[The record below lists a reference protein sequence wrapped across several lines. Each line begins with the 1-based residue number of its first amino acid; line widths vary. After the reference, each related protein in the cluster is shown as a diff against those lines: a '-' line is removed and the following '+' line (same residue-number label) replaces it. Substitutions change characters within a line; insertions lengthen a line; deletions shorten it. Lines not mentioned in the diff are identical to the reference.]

1 MAKTVEM
8 TFAIGAT
15 LAGSFTGVFGKA
27 GQALSE
33 LQKQTSGLQ
42 KTSGQIGAYQKMQGS
57 MAQTSEKLNA
67 ARMRVKELSQQMRS
81 TNAPTDALKRQFTA
95 ANVEANRLQTSLGN
109 QRRKLGELR
118 TALTGAGVDTKN
130 LASEQSRLTAQS
142 QRAAEAQTR
151 LQNAQAQL
159 AETRQRLSWSNIK
172 GELMTAAGLGYS
184 LYKPVS
190 QASDF
195 ESAMARVN
203 AVAFSGGNNRTAEQ
217 KAANAE
223 AFKALQEQAREL
235 GRTTQYTAVQA
246 AQTQENLARAGF
258 SSNEIISAMPG
269 LLSMA
274 AAEGMD
280 LANAADIA
288 ASTLRGFNLSADQT
302 NRVADVL
309 AQTSAASN
317 TSIAALGDSMKYV
330 APVASGLGISVE
342 EVSAMLGVMA
352 NAGIKGSQ
360 GGTALRAALNRLS
373 KEPKAVAKALGE
385 LGIKSRDADGNM
397 RDMTELLTALQGKL
411 KGMGSADQMKYLSNI
426 FGTEA
431 AAGMLAVMNSAV
443 DGTLGQLK
451 LLNYESNG
459 ILNEISEH
467 IQIPIENL
475 RAGMENA
482 LPAAQH
488 LGISY
493 KDLSVYLGMLAKG
506 GKQGA
511 EVDKALTVAF
521 DRLAQKPAEVQK
533 ALKQFNISA
542 FDDKGKLRELPVLMK
557 ELSEA
562 LMGIEQ
568 GKRLNVLEQI
578 FGKNSGETMQALMKG
593 FAAGAE
599 KELNEVADK
608 ATGVSKEMADKVN
621 KTMRG
626 AWIQAS
632 SAVSDLMLT
641 IGDVLLP
648 TVTSIVTAFRDFT
661 AWIGE
666 LAHENPAWTQA
677 IVGTVGALAALKVGI
692 VGIKIGW
699 NLLKMPFQ
707 MAKVGF
713 DILHVKALLGAK
725 DLAET
730 GKKAGLFS
738 RAARGISNG
747 AKGIGKAFMWVGK
760 GIGSFFKNMWN
771 MGKSLI
777 SGLFSPMGLKILAIA
792 GIIAAVAATAYLIY
806 KNWDKMKE
814 WWNSW
819 TLKDVFAVVKDYAAN
834 AWAYV
839 KQKWSDFWEWIG
851 SFSIWDIF
859 APLKDYAVAAKDYI
873 MEKWESLKSWW
884 NSWSIGDIFAP
895 IKEYASL
902 AGEYVLSKL
911 EAIKEWW
918 DSWTLADVFAPVKQY
933 AADMWAAVMTKWESL
948 KSWWN
953 SWSIGDIFAPV
964 KEYASLAGEY
974 VLSKWEDIQVWWSSW
989 TLADVFTPVK
999 QYAADMWTAVM
1010 TKWESLK
1017 SWWNSW
1023 SIGDVFSGIIPEN
1036 FSLPEISWETM
1047 TAGFETAR
1055 SLIASGWENLKGAFT
1070 LENLSGIWNTL
1081 SSGFSEVCDTIKSAW
1096 NGVCDFIGNAWN
1108 KVAGTV
1114 SGAWNWAKGLF
1125 GYDVEG
1131 EELEAQLQDITA
1143 LNKMSEGFTQR
1154 VAEMTA
1160 AWQPFKTSLGEG
1172 FEQIYATVQGVA
1184 DKIRGVTIPAV
1195 NELASALS
1203 KIAGEIN
1210 SIVQAGELSVKV
1222 ETPRSR
1228 AMSAVPAQYQRMAGF
1243 QAHAAGGIFSTPH
1256 LGLVAEAGR
1265 EAVIPLENQTRGIQL
1280 WFEAGRELGLL
1291 KNTEQASTTLNI
1303 LKMQPEINNTAEPQ
1317 NMFSK
1322 ILRVVFPK
1330 KDLEERAQGLP
1341 LWKFAGEETALRFG
1355 NSTTSNDNRSSS
1367 VIFSPSFYITVN
1379 GGEQGIVQKFRQ
1391 IIEDVLRNM
1400 QNDMERVSFA

>member
-1 MAKTVEM
+1 M

-57 MAQTSEKLNA
+57 MAQTAEKLNA

-151 LQNAQAQL
+151 LQNAQAKL

-223 AFKALQEQAREL
+223 ALKALEEQAREL
-235 GRTTQYTAVQA
+235 GRATQYTAVQA

-302 NRVADVL
+302 ARVADVL

-397 RDMTELLTALQGKL
+397 RDMSELLTALQGKL

-593 FAAGAE
+593 FAAGAD
-599 KELNEVADK
+599 KELNEVASK
-608 ATGVSKEMADKVN
+608 AKGVAYEMMEKNLA
-621 KTMRG
+621 TLSG
-626 AWIQAS
+626 QWAIAT
-632 SAVSDLMLT
+632 SAMQDFMIEV
-641 IGDVLLP
+641 GNVLLP
-648 TVTSIVTAFRDFT
+648 YVTMGVKAFSWLTSSVTSLMKTFPRITKWLVT
-661 AWIGE
+661 G
-666 LAHENPAWTQA
+666 LGA
-677 IVGTVGALAALKVGI
+677 IAALKIAKTIYGI
-692 VGIKIGW
+692 GG
-699 NLLKMPFQ
+699 
-707 MAKVGF
+707 
-713 DILHVKALLGAK
+713 ALLSLPGAMLNVVSATREARNAAAGIGSA
-725 DLAET
+725 LAQS
-730 GKKAGLFS
+730 GQKAGLFS
-738 RAARGISNG
+738 KVSQAISNG

-792 GIIAAVAATAYLIY
+792 GIIAAVAAAAYLIY
-806 KNWDKMKE
+806 KNWDKIKE

-859 APLKDYAVAAKDYI
+859 APLKDYAVAAKNYI

-884 NSWSIGDIFAP
+884 NSWTLGDIFAP

-974 VLSKWEDIQVWWSSW
+974 VLSKWEDIQAWWSSW

-999 QYAADMWTAVM
+999 QYAADMWAAVM

-1096 NGVCDFIGNAWN
+1096 NGVCDFIGSAWD

-1172 FEQIYATVQGVA
+1172 FEQIYATMQGVA

-1195 NELASALS
+1195 NELASVLS
-1203 KIAGEIN
+1203 KIASEIN

-1341 LWKFAGEETALRFG
+1341 LWKFADEETALRFG

-1367 VIFSPSFYITVN
+1367 VILSPSFNITVN
-1379 GGEQGIVQKFRQ
+1379 GGEQGIAQKIRQ

-1400 QNDMERVSFA
+1400 QNDTERVSFA

>member
-467 IQIPIENL
+467 IKIPIEEL

-568 GKRLNVLEQI
+568 GKRLNILEQI

-599 KELNEVADK
+599 KEMTEVAKK

-632 SAVSDLMLT
+632 SAVSDLMIT
-641 IGDVLLP
+641 IGYVLLP
-648 TVTSIVTAFRDFT
+648 SVTSIVSAFKDFT
-661 AWIGE
+661 AWIGK

-806 KNWDKMKE
+806 KNWDKIKE

-859 APLKDYAVAAKDYI
+859 APLKDYAVAAKNYI
-873 MEKWESLKSWW
+873 MEKW
-884 NSWSIGDIFAP
+884 D
-895 IKEYASL
+895 
-902 AGEYVLSKL
+902 
-911 EAIKEWW
+911 
-918 DSWTLADVFAPVKQY
+918 
-933 AADMWAAVMTKWESL
+933 SL

-989 TLADVFTPVK
+989 TLADVFAPVK
-999 QYAADMWTAVM
+999 QYAADMWAAVM

-1096 NGVCDFIGNAWN
+1096 NGVCDFIGSAWD

-1291 KNTEQASTTLNI
+1291 KNTEQVSTTLNI